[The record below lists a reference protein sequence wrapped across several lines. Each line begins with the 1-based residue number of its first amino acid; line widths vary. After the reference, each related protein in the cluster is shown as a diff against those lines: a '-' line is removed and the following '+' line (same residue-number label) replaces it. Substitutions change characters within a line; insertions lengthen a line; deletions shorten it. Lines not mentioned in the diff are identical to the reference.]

1 MKLFLR
7 SFGGVGEPGVDFD
20 GVRAGRLWERREGR
34 RNFGSCGKANGSV
47 YDILSTERKSK
58 DREESKRGRK
68 GMVRCFSD

>member
-20 GVRAGRLWERREGR
+20 GVRAGRSWERRENR

-47 YDILSTERKSK
+47 YDILRMSTERKSK
-58 DREESKRGRK
+58 DREESKKTERNG
-68 GMVRCFSD
+68 